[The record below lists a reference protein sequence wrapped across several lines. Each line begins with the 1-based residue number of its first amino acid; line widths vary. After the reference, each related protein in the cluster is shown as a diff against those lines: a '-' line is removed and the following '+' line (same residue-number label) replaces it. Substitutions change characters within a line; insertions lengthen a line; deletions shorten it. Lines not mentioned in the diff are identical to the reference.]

1 MRERASGTSANVAA
15 AEVGRVGRSR
25 HAAGE
30 VMAHLP
36 DAPFLRRAHDGAMS
50 DTDGTAP
57 DTSRVELLITL
68 GRDREAVA
76 AATAQQKPAQLGGTM
91 DGAQQLDQL
100 MPLLHGLVDRISPE
114 QLDDR
119 TPCANFTVT
128 GVLEHMI
135 GGAGAF
141 SPMLR
146 GQTPPAS
153 ADAQSTTGT
162 LQDRWRAAM
171 IDLLDAVHCEG
182 AADRTIASP
191 FGEVPGAVF
200 MRFVAFDGLVHGWD
214 LATATNQRYAPPD
227 DLVREVD
234 AFARQAVAPGMR
246 NGDTF
251 AAETEAP
258 AHSGVMEQLVA
269 FSGRQV
275 TRKATR

>member
-1 MRERASGTSANVAA
+1 
-15 AEVGRVGRSR
+15 
-25 HAAGE
+25 
-30 VMAHLP
+30 MAHLP
-36 DAPFLRRAHDGAMS
+36 DASFLCRAHDDAMS

-76 AATAQQKPAQLGGTM
+76 AATMQQKALQQKTLQLGEKM
-91 DGAQQLDQL
+91 DGAQQLDEL
-100 MPLLHGLVDRISPE
+100 MPLLHGLVDRISAE

-119 TPCANFTVT
+119 TPCVNFTVT

-146 GQTPPAS
+146 GQAPPA
-153 ADAQSTTGT
+153 AGAQTTTGT

-171 IDLLDAVHCEG
+171 IDLLDAVHSEG

-214 LATATNQRYAPPD
+214 LATATKQRYAPPD
-227 DLVREVD
+227 DLVHEVD

-251 AAETEAP
+251 AAETDAP
-258 AHSGVMEQLVA
+258 ADADALERLVA

-275 TRKATR
+275 TSRKATG

>member
-1 MRERASGTSANVAA
+1 
-15 AEVGRVGRSR
+15 
-25 HAAGE
+25 
-30 VMAHLP
+30 
-36 DAPFLRRAHDGAMS
+36 MS

-57 DTSRVELLITL
+57 DTSSVELLITL

-76 AATAQQKPAQLGGTM
+76 AATVQHNTDRQKTLHLGEKM

-100 MPLLHGLVDRISPE
+100 MPVLHGLVDRISAE
-114 QLDDR
+114 QLDDE

-135 GGAGAF
+135 GGAGVF

-146 GQTPPAS
+146 GEAPSVS
-153 ADAQSTTGT
+153 ADAQTTTGT

-171 IDLLDAVHCEG
+171 VDLLDAVHDED
-182 AADRTIASP
+182 AAERTIASP

-214 LATATNQRYAPPD
+214 LATATQQRYAPPD

-234 AFARQAVAPGMR
+234 AFARQAVVPDMR

-258 AHSGVMEQLVA
+258 ADAGMLERLVA

-275 TRKATR
+275 MSRKA